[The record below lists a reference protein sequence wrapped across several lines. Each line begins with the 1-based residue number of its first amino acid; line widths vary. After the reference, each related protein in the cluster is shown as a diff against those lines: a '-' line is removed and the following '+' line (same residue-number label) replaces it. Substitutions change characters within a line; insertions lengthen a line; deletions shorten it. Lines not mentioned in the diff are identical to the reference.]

1 MKNNLIL
8 VLSSIALFL
17 PVQSHAI
24 KKCQDAD
31 GNWHYGDVSI
41 AACDTS
47 DVTTLTDD
55 GFIAGTEPAP
65 KTEEELKAE
74 QEKLAAEEAER
85 LRIQQEEEEKLRI
98 LSIYETE
105 EDIDRQRDNQL
116 SSVDGNIKVH
126 EGYLKSM
133 DSRIA
138 RYEEELAEETRK
150 FRIEKLTNEI
160 EAAKTRV
167 EKSSLELTQLK
178 EQRAS
183 IVEKFA
189 HETEVYLALKN
200 PQ

>member
-8 VLSSIALFL
+8 VLSSIALFQ

-24 KKCQDAD
+24 KKCQDVD

-55 GFIAGTEPAP
+55 GFIAGTVPAP

-85 LRIQQEEEEKLRI
+85 LRIQQEEEQKLRI

-138 RYEEELAEETRK
+138 RYEKELAEETRK
-150 FRIEKLTNEI
+150 FRIEKLTSEI
-160 EAAKTRV
+160 DAAKARV
-167 EKSSLELTQLK
+167 EKSSQELSQLK

-189 HETEVYLALKN
+189 KEKEIYLALKN